1 MKKKQDLSNKQ
12 DLTPLLDKEGCLVSR
27 PDGVVDSQSIN
38 KNIHSLSY
46 LKTFRTAL
54 RNNLTPAEAF
64 LWIQLQKSQLEGRK
78 FRRQHSIGNYI
89 VDFYCPSE
97 QLAIELDGDGHFNA
111 TAEEYDKERDLFIAQ
126 FGILVLRFEN
136 KQVFD
141 NLEAVFEEIKSNF
154 RK

>member
-27 PDGVVDSQSIN
+27 RDGVVDSQSIN

>member
-1 MKKKQDLSNKQ
+1 M
-12 DLTPLLDKEGCLVSR
+12 
-27 PDGVVDSQSIN
+27 VDSQTIN

>member
-1 MKKKQDLSNKQ
+1 MNKKDLNQ
-12 DLTPLLDKEGCLVSR
+12 LQNDEMVNPTN
-27 PDGVVDSQSIN
+27 SIR
-38 KNIHSLSY
+38 IHSLPY

-64 LWIQLQKSQLEGRK
+64 LWTHLQKSQLEGRK

-97 QLAIELDGDGHFNA
+97 QLAVELDGHVHFNA
-111 TAEEYDKERDLFIAQ
+111 TAEEYDAERDAFINQ
-126 FGILVLRFEN
+126 YGIVVLRFEN

-141 NLEAVFEEIKSNF
+141 NLDGVLNEIKSNF
-154 RK
+154 KKE